1 MPTNSAV
8 LSPPP
13 PTSVTD
19 TLQSTPVVPIQ
30 TPQSY
35 PSNQLATSVNPYPNY
50 SAINNQNIDIYDVK
64 NKVDNINIRLRK
76 VESYL
81 GFRPETTI

>member
-19 TLQSTPVVPIQ
+19 TLQSTPVDPIQ

-64 NKVDNINIRLRK
+64 NKVDNR
-76 VESYL
+76 
-81 GFRPETTI
+81 